1 MSGIMRKTKNTVDK
15 IYDTIRAKILTD
27 EYRAGQKISENTLA
41 EEYRC
46 SRTPIREVL
55 KRLEGDGLVVVKP
68 KSGTYVKYETAED
81 FTELMQVRAYL
92 ESLAVNLCL
101 GKITDREI
109 KNLKKTKRTM
119 DALIENSPIDMM
131 RFAAEHY
138 DFHLQIVRVAGN
150 DLLERLFER
159 LNLRSSHM
167 FYHLMTHDSG
177 LMTQNEHKHIVKY
190 LRSGDPA
197 GEEFMK
203 MHLLNKIKRFIT

>member
-1 MSGIMRKTKNTVDK
+1 
-15 IYDTIRAKILTD
+15 
-27 EYRAGQKISENTLA
+27 
-41 EEYRC
+41 
-46 SRTPIREVL
+46 
-55 KRLEGDGLVVVKP
+55 
-68 KSGTYVKYETAED
+68 
-81 FTELMQVRAYL
+81 
-92 ESLAVNLCL
+92 
-101 GKITDREI
+101 
-109 KNLKKTKRTM
+109 M

-190 LRSGDPA
+190 LRNGDPA